1 MGGAIARPAR
11 RTLWQ
16 REHPD
21 EYEQG
26 GSGGQTWVQPALWTT
41 GDWNTFFGFGTNILV
56 NMLVLRRDHGAT
68 RRGIRMWRRHDLKD
82 AVPFRSKRK
91 RVKQH

>member
-1 MGGAIARPAR
+1 MSTSRAAAAVKPGFK
-11 RTLWQ
+11 
-16 REHPD
+16 
-21 EYEQG
+21 
-26 GSGGQTWVQPALWTT
+26 PALWTT

-68 RRGIRMWRRHDLKD
+68 RRGIRMRRRHDLKD

-91 RVKQH
+91 RVKQLSGSTMPR

>member
-1 MGGAIARPAR
+1 MSTSRAAAAVKPGFK
-11 RTLWQ
+11 
-16 REHPD
+16 
-21 EYEQG
+21 
-26 GSGGQTWVQPALWTT
+26 PALWTT